1 MPKSE
6 FYIGSDAFMVVDD
19 GYYGVTGV
27 WRPLF
32 EIQKVMVINFSR
44 CRDQKVGG
52 IENTAY
58 IVATC
63 PEWTSSPQKIL
74 CVDACDL
81 MTIKDAEKTL
91 KEKQDKH
98 KVST

>member
-32 EIQKVMVINFSR
+32 EIQKVMVIN
-44 CRDQKVGG
+44 VGG
-52 IENTAY
+52 IVVKANCLDTHF
-58 IVATC
+58 
-63 PEWTSSPQKIL
+63 IL
-74 CVDACDL
+74 YVNLSILLA
-81 MTIKDAEKTL
+81 
-91 KEKQDKH
+91 
-98 KVST
+98 

>member
-32 EIQKVMVINFSR
+32 EIQKVMVINI
-44 CRDQKVGG
+44 GG

-91 KEKQDKH
+91 KEKTRQP
-98 KVST
+98 

>member
-32 EIQKVMVINFSR
+32 EIQKVMVIN
-44 CRDQKVGG
+44 VGG

-74 CVDACDL
+74 CVDACNL

>member
-32 EIQKVMVINFSR
+32 EIQKVMVIN
-44 CRDQKVGG
+44 VGG

>member
-32 EIQKVMVINFSR
+32 EIQKVMVINI
-44 CRDQKVGG
+44 GG

>member
-32 EIQKVMVINFSR
+32 EIQKVMVINI
-44 CRDQKVGG
+44 GG

-58 IVATC
+58 IVATY